1 MPTAAKLITGIFMA
15 PYAMLAA
22 ELYRANL
29 PDGVANY
36 YFVLMNGLY
45 GMVIGWKLVGG
56 RAGRGIT
63 SGINNGITATVAL
76 VVVSLFFN
84 SVRQMMYQ
92 SIDNRYRSL
101 TEGLQDIPQMMFDYG
116 LLLGHSDIIATLVI
130 GAILVGILGES
141 VARRWS

>member
-15 PYAMLAA
+15 LYAMLAA

-29 PDGVANY
+29 PDDLANY

-45 GMVIGWKLVGG
+45 GLIVGWKLVGG
-56 RAGRGIT
+56 RAGHGVT

-84 SVRQMMYQ
+84 SLRLMMYQ
-92 SIDNRYRSL
+92 SIDNRYNTL
-101 TEGLQDIPQMMFDYG
+101 TDGLQDIPQMMFDYG
-116 LLLGHSDIIATLVI
+116 LLLGQLDIIATLVI
-130 GAILVGILGES
+130 GAVLVGILGES